1 MSTDFANLGPSLM
14 RTPDFGG
21 KDLKRDQLLTPKS
34 GTDGADSFA
43 KTLRESVSDKASKEN
58 WDKRSQSSEP
68 RMAQEQKSTRSAER
82 SEENETRSAK
92 KTVKTAEKKEA
103 KEGEG
108 SKKTSKTREQAM
120 QEFMD
125 SMESELGIPPEEML
139 AAMAKLSSGE
149 QLAPPEQTAST
160 VISQLASDLELSPE
174 DQEKA
179 MEMYSQ
185 LLANLNQQQIPQDKI
200 PEVGISHELMT
211 KGRLSIQDK
220 RQALNDSLDRLNQK
234 FFMQEIRGTQG
245 TADKLMN
252 LPVDKAGD
260 FSVPLQAP
268 DQMGPMPA
276 IDLSKIDL
284 PQDAQANGGY
294 GDLAKSLAALGLA
307 TKSLEGAIP
316 KNVQAMSQDGS
327 QVTVGPQMNLMQQ
340 MPNIQSQLSNSGDGM
355 MGSFAD
361 QNLETDEDSLKIGES
376 TGREFQMPEL
386 MAHADR
392 SRLDSSMGLGAGI
405 GGASAAAAGK
415 ASSQAEPNIQQLM
428 NQANYLI
435 KKGGG
440 ETSMILNPEGLGKVH
455 LKVAINEGK
464 VDLQLKAETTE
475 AKKLLESSLGDLKS
489 SLASQ
494 RLHLDQVR
502 VDVGNQ
508 TSSNHDNKNS
518 HQQNQP
524 SYDQAREQARQ
535 FFGQFRDDNSAKRD
549 GVWDSPGIR
558 SYGRSRQVNPL
569 DPAPIEERRTSRDV
583 GTNRGKGLDL
593 VA

>member
-43 KTLRESVSDKASKEN
+43 KTLRESISDKAGKEN
-58 WDKRSQSSEP
+58 WDKRTQSSEP
-68 RMAQEQKSTRSAER
+68 RMAQEQKSTKGAER
-82 SEENETRSAK
+82 SEERETRNAK
-92 KTVKTAEKKEA
+92 KTVKDEA
-103 KEGEG
+103 KDGEG
-108 SKKTSKTREQAM
+108 SKKASKTREQAM

-160 VISQLASDLELSPE
+160 VISQLATDLELSPE
-174 DQEKA
+174 EQEKA

-185 LLANLNQQQIPQDKI
+185 LLANLNQQQAPRGKI
-200 PEVGISHELMT
+200 PEVGISHELM
-211 KGRLSIQDK
+211 KGRVSIQDK

-245 TADKLMN
+245 TADRLMN

-260 FSVPLQAP
+260 FAVPPQMP
-268 DQMGPMPA
+268 DQMTPMQA

-284 PQDAQANGGY
+284 PQDSQANGGY

-307 TKSLEGAIP
+307 TKSLDGAIP
-316 KNVQAMSQDGS
+316 KNVQAMQQDGS
-327 QVTVGPQMNLMQQ
+327 QVAVGPQLNLMSQ

-376 TGREFQMPEL
+376 TGHEFRMPEL
-386 MAHADR
+386 MTHADR

-405 GGASAAAAGK
+405 GGAGAASAAK
-415 ASSQAEPNIQQLM
+415 ASTQAEPNIQQLM
-428 NQANYLI
+428 NQTNYLI

-455 LKVAINEGK
+455 LKVAINEGR
-464 VDLQLKAETTE
+464 VDVQMKAETTE

-489 SLASQ
+489 GLASQ

-518 HQQNQP
+518 HQQHQP

-558 SYGRSRQVNPL
+558 SYGRSRSVNPL

-583 GTNRGKGLDL
+583 GANRGKGLDL